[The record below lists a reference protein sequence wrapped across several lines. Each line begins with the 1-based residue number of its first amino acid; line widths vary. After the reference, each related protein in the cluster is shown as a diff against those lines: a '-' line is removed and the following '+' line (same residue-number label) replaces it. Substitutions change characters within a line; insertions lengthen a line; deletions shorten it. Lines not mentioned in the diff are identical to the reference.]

1 MAKEKSVDNRFSGL
15 ARDPRFR
22 RPASKKSKTVLDSR
36 FKRILTDERF
46 RGTSSTNPRGI
57 KLITPD
63 VKKRKL
69 HVNEEMKKFYQ
80 LEDGENSEDEELS
93 VPEVADAATGSE
105 SDSGFRWDAE
115 SSSDEEED
123 EVQIDDHVYM
133 EEGVEEEAAEDSDVP
148 LGDSTDKIA
157 IMNCNWDHVTAA
169 DLFVLIQTFLEAN
182 APGRKIKNVT
192 IHKSDFGA
200 ERMEREEQFGPLI
213 DGMPED
219 NPDDDS
225 LKTKEEL
232 KKLDDQRNAV
242 IRKYEQTKKMYY
254 FAIAEFDSIN
264 TACIVYDELDGVSAG
279 FISESMDL
287 RFVPEDTPDPSRK
300 REPVSVAEKVPA
312 GYQPPNVDVG
322 NLHMQHSKVTCSWDE
337 DPPDRKIL
345 MKKLTPAQI
354 ADLDLAAYLE
364 SSDDSEDEVDADAL
378 RKLIGTGEEESEAA
392 SDEES
397 EEVMGDMEMSF
408 SREVE
413 SVGKTVSKRMSET
426 GSAAK
431 GDLTQWEKYLEKRK
445 DSKKQKKLER
455 RQQLDA
461 QKQERVALAKEA
473 SRAAKKMRMEESKHS
488 DDEAP
493 VDNEEIVNDSR
504 LDKLFSDP
512 KFAVDPTHPSFKK
525 SSIVNELKRKKT
537 RK

>member
-1 MAKEKSVDNRFSGL
+1 M
-15 ARDPRFR
+15 
-22 RPASKKSKTVLDSR
+22 
-36 FKRILTDERF
+36 
-46 RGTSSTNPRGI
+46 
-57 KLITPD
+57 
-63 VKKRKL
+63 
-69 HVNEEMKKFYQ
+69 
-80 LEDGENSEDEELS
+80 
-93 VPEVADAATGSE
+93 
-105 SDSGFRWDAE
+105 
-115 SSSDEEED
+115 
-123 EVQIDDHVYM
+123 
-133 EEGVEEEAAEDSDVP
+133 
-148 LGDSTDKIA
+148 
-157 IMNCNWDHVTAA
+157 
-169 DLFVLIQTFLEAN
+169 
-182 APGRKIKNVT
+182 
-192 IHKSDFGA
+192 
-200 ERMEREEQFGPLI
+200 
-213 DGMPED
+213 
-219 NPDDDS
+219 
-225 LKTKEEL
+225 
-232 KKLDDQRNAV
+232 
-242 IRKYEQTKKMYY
+242 
-254 FAIAEFDSIN
+254 
-264 TACIVYDELDGVSAG
+264 
-279 FISESMDL
+279 
-287 RFVPEDTPDPSRK
+287 
-300 REPVSVAEKVPA
+300 
-312 GYQPPNVDVG
+312 
-322 NLHMQHSKVTCSWDE
+322 DE